1 MPASKILSHNQ
12 HKYCIYDH
20 LLTNKLITNVTWT
33 FINKHSLSILEMR
46 WIISL
51 ALRNCANKTDMMSNL
66 TITCLQERQSMHT
79 NNISIKKKGNT
90 ISETINSAYIRK
102 DIHRSL
108 FSLATNP
115 VRIRKSV
122 LVSEEKYIKNN
133 NTF

>member
-1 MPASKILSHNQ
+1 MLFVCMLCLSCKHVIVRLDIISVLFAQFLKANEMIHLISKILS
-12 HKYCIYDH
+12 
-20 LLTNKLITNVTWT
+20 
-33 FINKHSLSILEMR
+33 E
-46 WIISL
+46 
-51 ALRNCANKTDMMSNL
+51 
-66 TITCLQERQSMHT
+66 CLQERQSMHT

-108 FSLATNP
+108 FSLATDP